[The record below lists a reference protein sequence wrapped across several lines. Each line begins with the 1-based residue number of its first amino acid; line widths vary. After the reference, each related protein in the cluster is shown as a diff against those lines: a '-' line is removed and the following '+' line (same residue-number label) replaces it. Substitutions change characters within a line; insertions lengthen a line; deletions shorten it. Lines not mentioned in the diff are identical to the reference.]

1 MAGLQTERC
10 HRVEVGRRGTDN
22 ESDQV
27 LADLERCRAAVVRDG
42 RHLSVK
48 PSNYPLT
55 HLCPT
60 SMLFIEPAGF
70 RRDASPAKGRR
81 VGTIPLATDR
91 EFSNSP
97 SRSDQHNRGDD
108 RRYAMNQPKHSG
120 SQSYSCDKSTFS
132 PVDNK
137 GQNAGKNQNHDPV
150 SSRTRGPQPSQTSQ
164 GIRFSRG
171 HLVAQ

>member
-1 MAGLQTERC
+1 MAGFQTERC
-10 HRVEVGRRGTDN
+10 NRVEVGRRVTDDERN
-22 ESDQV
+22 QV
-27 LADLERCRAAVVRDG
+27 LADVERCRAAVVRDG
-42 RHLSVK
+42 RHLSDR

-97 SRSDQHNRGDD
+97 SRCDQHNRGDD
-108 RRYAMNQPKHSG
+108 QRYAMNQPMHCG
-120 SQSYSCDKSTFS
+120 SQPYICDKSTFS
-132 PVDNK
+132 PVDDK
-137 GQNAGKNQNHDPV
+137 GQNAGKNQDHDPL
-150 SSRTRGPQPSQTSQ
+150 SS
-164 GIRFSRG
+164 
-171 HLVAQ
+171 